1 MNAQYKDRAQ
11 LLSGGWHTPFRMIID
26 LVMPPLCASCRI
38 RVTDAASI
46 CPACWSTLSFIER
59 PFCDKTATPFVIDP
73 GPGVLSSEAH
83 HRPPRWNRAR
93 AAVLYGGVAARLV
106 HALKYSDRHEVAPL
120 LARLMARAG
129 ADILSEA
136 DLLVP
141 VPLHR
146 WRLLSRGFN
155 QAALL
160 TERIGRL
167 AGRPWA
173 MDALLR
179 RKDTPQQVGL
189 TREARARNMAGAF
202 AVPAARKS
210 RISNR
215 RIVLIDDVFTSG
227 ATLQAATRA
236 LKRAGAANVDIL
248 VFARVAE
255 VIAAA

>member
-1 MNAQYKDRAQ
+1 M
-11 LLSGGWHTPFRMIID
+11 LVD

-46 CPACWSTLSFIER
+46 CPACWSTLRFIER
-59 PFCDKTATPFVIDP
+59 PFCDKMATPFVIDP

-83 HRPPRWNRAR
+83 HRPPRWDRAR
-93 AAVLYGGVAARLV
+93 AAVLYGGVAAKLV

-129 ADILSEA
+129 ADILAAA

-160 TERIGRL
+160 AQRIGRL
-167 AGRPWA
+167 TDRPWS
-173 MDALLR
+173 MDTLIR

-189 TREARARNMAGAF
+189 TREARARNMVGAF
-202 AVPAARKS
+202 AVPTRRKG
-210 RISNR
+210 RIAGKR
-215 RIVLIDDVFTSG
+215 LVLVDDVFTSG
-227 ATLQAATRA
+227 ATLQAAARV